1 MRLCDPLCHSMDVVD
16 DRRPAA
22 RSGDAQP
29 TELGPGST
37 MSAMVGRVH
46 GEAGVDQAGAD
57 QFVGRIKKL
66 SHVLDE
72 SRVIGEIGLFS
83 GLMDISGL
91 GYEEPVL
98 AAGTDGGPGLLLA
111 DRFSTPDSVRRYSAR
126 SITP

>member
-46 GEAGVDQAGAD
+46 GEAGVDQALGDPGVSTGVFTRAVTD
-57 QFVGRIKKL
+57 LDHAPGVARI
-66 SHVLDE
+66 
-72 SRVIGEIGLFS
+72 GNP
-83 GLMDISGL
+83 
-91 GYEEPVL
+91 PVRGDR
-98 AAGTDGGPGLLLA
+98 GTVTA
-111 DRFSTPDSVRRYSAR
+111 
-126 SITP
+126 